1 MKQVLNEYDEGH
13 IESVASMSRLP
24 EESVR
29 TCLEASLTLSLLNM
43 CMGGEIRNML
53 GVFKLVEGRLTLVE
67 ESALVQSIKK
77 GEITA
82 ESFLLK
88 VVYGTTR

>member
-1 MKQVLNEYDEGH
+1 MKSGNNEYDKNH
-13 IESVASMSRLP
+13 IEAISSMSRLP

-53 GVFKLVEGRLTLVE
+53 GVFKLVNGNLTLVE
-67 ESALVQSIKK
+67 ESDLVKSIKK